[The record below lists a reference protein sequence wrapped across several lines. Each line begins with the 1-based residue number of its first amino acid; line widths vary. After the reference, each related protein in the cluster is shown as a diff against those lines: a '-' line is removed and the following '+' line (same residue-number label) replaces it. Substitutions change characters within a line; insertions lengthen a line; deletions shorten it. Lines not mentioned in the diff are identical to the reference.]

1 MTITFVLGTLE
12 YISANFINPYT
23 GEILEIEGEYYIN
36 DTPVDGGT
44 GTADILL
51 GSTHNQF
58 FSLED
63 PSGNIL
69 LEDLEIFLMA
79 AGHDIINLSS
89 DTVVLGNTEI
99 QMAEGDDIV
108 WANVGDDLIG
118 GSLGD
123 DILNGGPGND
133 TLNGDEDNDILIGW
147 TGDDTLNGG
156 TGQDTL
162 EGGADNDVY
171 MFAPGDGTDI
181 ITETLGMD
189 TLVFTDG
196 IILTDLTFTQVGDDL
211 QIDLDVGGLTSAIT
225 VTGFY
230 SGDPDLTVE
239 TAEFDDGSSFDL
251 LSLLT
256 PPNLGAPDAMNDAI
270 SNNVSYGI
278 ISGNVMDNDVAS
290 PDGGTT
296 VSEVTF
302 GGTTFTVPT
311 DGTDLNVITP
321 NGVLVINNTGAYIY
335 APYSI
340 SPTVASVADEFEYT
354 LTDVDGDTD
363 TASFD
368 ITTVNDSYDLGEPD
382 AVGDVVSF
390 DVSDGLV
397 TGNVM
402 GNDVASPDAPT
413 LLTEVS
419 FGASSVTVPS
429 DGSNV
434 TIIGDNG
441 VLTINNTGIYSYTPN
456 VIGST
461 VASVM
466 DQFSYTLGDID
477 GDTDTATLD
486 ITTVND
492 SYDLGEPD
500 AVNDAVTFNSDDG
513 SVTGDVTGND
523 VASPDGPTLLTQVTF
538 GVTTVSVPTDGSD
551 VSITG
556 LNGVLTINNSGAYSY
571 SPFPISAVVESVVD
585 TFEYT
590 LGDVDGD
597 LDTATLEITTINDD
611 LNLGDPDAVND
622 AVSFDY
628 DDGSVT
634 GNVTDNDTDSP
645 DGGTAVTAVAF
656 GGTSV
661 TVPNDGSD
669 VTVTGDHGILTINS
683 TGAYSYSPFAIDSD
697 TASVLDQFEYTLSD
711 VNGDTDTA
719 SLDITTLNDIND
731 VINGTSGNDVLS
743 GGAGDDII
751 DGLGGSD
758 KLLGGEGD
766 DTLLYSNDAIWTS
779 GFVAW
784 NVGAPDAVI
793 NGDKVTVAPR
803 YRNHDNFDSGEGTD
817 TLIMGDDDEAL
828 FLDDR
833 YSDNPDGYNT
843 ARIIDIEIIRAGD
856 GDDIVDLTSK
866 QFMYGDVSIYGDGGN
881 DVLWGNAGD
890 DYIEGGTGND
900 HLDGASGNDT
910 LFGGAGNDRM
920 FGQSGDDTFIVG
932 EGNDKIYTG
941 SGVDTIVYNMV
952 DSKSDHVFDFEASEG
967 DRLDLSDILE
977 GYDALTDAISD
988 FVTVTQQGANTII
1001 SVDVDGGAD
1010 NFVQIAKLHGV
1021 CGLGDAQSLEDSGTL
1036 ITM

>member
-23 GEILEIEGEYYIN
+23 GEVLEVEGEYYIN

-69 LEDLEIFLMA
+69 LEDLEVFLMA

-118 GSLGD
+118 GSIGD

-133 TLNGDEDNDILIGW
+133 TLNGDEDNDTLIGW

-156 TGQDTL
+156 TGNDTL

-171 MFAPGDGTDI
+171 MFAPGDGTDF
-181 ITETLGMD
+181 ITETSGMD

-225 VTGFY
+225 VAGFY

-251 LSLLT
+251 LSLLA
-256 PPNLGAPDAMNDAI
+256 PPNLGAPDAVNDAI
-270 SNNVSYGI
+270 SNNVSDGM
-278 ISGNVMDNDVAS
+278 ISGDIMDNDIDS
-290 PDGGTT
+290 PDGGTNVT
-296 VSEVTF
+296 EVTF
-302 GGTTFTVPT
+302 DGTSYTVPT
-311 DGTDLNVITP
+311 DGSDITIMTT
-321 NGVLVINNTGAYIY
+321 NGVLSINNTGAYTY
-335 APYSI
+335 TPDAI
-340 SPTVASVADEFEYT
+340 SPTVESVMDQFDYT
-354 LTDVDGDTD
+354 LTDTDGDTD

-368 ITTVNDSYDLGEPD
+368 V
-382 AVGDVVSF
+382 
-390 DVSDGLV
+390 
-397 TGNVM
+397 
-402 GNDVASPDAPT
+402 
-413 LLTEVS
+413 
-419 FGASSVTVPS
+419 
-429 DGSNV
+429 
-434 TIIGDNG
+434 
-441 VLTINNTGIYSYTPN
+441 
-456 VIGST
+456 
-461 VASVM
+461 
-466 DQFSYTLGDID
+466 
-477 GDTDTATLD
+477 
-486 ITTVND
+486 TTVND

-513 SVTGDVTGND
+513 AVTGDVTGND

-551 VSITG
+551 VSIMG

-611 LNLGDPDAVND
+611 LNLGDPDAVDD
-622 AVSFDY
+622 AVTFDY
-628 DDGSVT
+628 EDGSVT

-645 DGGTAVTAVAF
+645 DGGTAVSVVAF

-697 TASVLDQFEYTLSD
+697 TASVMDQFEYTLSD

-803 YRNHDNFDSGEGTD
+803 YRSHDNFDGGEGTD

-843 ARIIDIEIIRAGD
+843 ARLIDIEIIRAGD

-866 QFMYGDVSIYGDGGN
+866 QFSYDDVSIYGDGGN

-910 LFGGAGNDRM
+910 LFGGTGNDRM

-941 SGVDTIVYNMV
+941 SGADTIVYNAV
-952 DSKSDHVFDFEASEG
+952 DSKSDHVFDFEAGEG
-967 DRLDLSDILE
+967 GRLDLSDILE

-988 FVTVTQQGANTII
+988 FVTVTQQGANTIV

>member
-36 DTPVDGGT
+36 DTPVDGGA

-63 PSGNIL
+63 PSGTIL
-69 LEDLEIFLMA
+69 LENLEVFLMA
-79 AGHDIINLSS
+79 AGHDIINLAS
-89 DTVVLGNTEI
+89 DTVVLGDTEI

-181 ITETLGMD
+181 ITETSGMD

-196 IILTDLTFTQVGDDL
+196 IILADLTFTQVGDDL

-256 PPNLGAPDAMNDAI
+256 PPNLGAPDAINDAI
-270 SNNVSYGI
+270 SNNVSDGI
-278 ISGNVMDNDVAS
+278 VLGNVMD
-290 PDGGTT
+290 
-296 VSEVTF
+296 
-302 GGTTFTVPT
+302 
-311 DGTDLNVITP
+311 
-321 NGVLVINNTGAYIY
+321 
-335 APYSI
+335 
-340 SPTVASVADEFEYT
+340 
-354 LTDVDGDTD
+354 
-363 TASFD
+363 
-368 ITTVNDSYDLGEPD
+368 
-382 AVGDVVSF
+382 
-390 DVSDGLV
+390 
-397 TGNVM
+397 
-402 GNDVASPDAPT
+402 NDVASPDAPT

-419 FGASSVTVPS
+419 FGASSVTVPT

-456 VIGST
+456 VIGPT

-466 DQFSYTLGDID
+466 DQFSYTLGDVD

-538 GVTTVSVPTDGSD
+538 GVTTVSVPTDGAD

-556 LNGVLTINNSGAYSY
+556 TNGVLTINNSGAYSY

-611 LNLGDPDAVND
+611 LNLGDPDAVD
-622 AVSFDY
+622 DTVTFDY

-645 DGGTAVTAVAF
+645 DGGTAVSVVAF
-656 GGTSV
+656 GGASV

-697 TASVLDQFEYTLSD
+697 TASVMDQFEYTLSD

-743 GGAGDDII
+743 GGGGDDII

-766 DTLLYSNDAIWTS
+766 DTLLYGNDAIWTS

-803 YRNHDNFDSGEGTD
+803 YRSHDNFDGGEGTD

-843 ARIIDIEIIRAGD
+843 ARLIDIEIIRAGD

-866 QFMYGDVSIYGDGGN
+866 QFSYDDVSIYGDGGN

-941 SGVDTIVYNMV
+941 SGADTIVYNMV
-952 DSKSDHVFDFEASEG
+952 DSKSDHVFDFEAGEG
-967 DRLDLSDILE
+967 DRIDLSDILE

-988 FVTVTQQGANTII
+988 FVTVTQQGANTIV

-1021 CGLGDAQSLEDSGTL
+1021 SGLGDAQSLEDSGIL